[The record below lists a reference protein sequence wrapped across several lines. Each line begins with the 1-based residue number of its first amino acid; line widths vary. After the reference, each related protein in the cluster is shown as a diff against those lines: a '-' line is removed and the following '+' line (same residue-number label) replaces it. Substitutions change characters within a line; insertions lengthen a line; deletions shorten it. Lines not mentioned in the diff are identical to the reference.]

1 MVLAVVGLARDGCL
15 VRSWCRGRAAGGAA
29 GRRERGVSGFGK
41 ANPTPPRSRGWGV
54 LSRFIEKRRQIPYKQ
69 NPKRAHLKKTLSIKK
84 TEKVN
89 FSLQISEN
97 GVSKSILKELQKL
110 IFSLQ
115 NSEKTCF
122 FPHFLE
128 VFKALESHFSLFDP

>member
-1 MVLAVVGLARDGCL
+1 MGVVGLLQKQSYDPHAR
-15 VRSWCRGRAAGGAA
+15 V
-29 GRRERGVSGFGK
+29 GVVGLGSAQK
-41 ANPTPPRSRGWGV
+41 NPFS
-54 LSRFIEKRRQIPYKQ
+54 PYKQ
-69 NPKRAHLKKTLSIKK
+69 NPKRAHSKKTLSIKK

-89 FSLQISEN
+89 FSLQISE
-97 GVSKSILKELQKL
+97 SALLKSILKELQKL
-110 IFSLQ
+110 SFSLQ